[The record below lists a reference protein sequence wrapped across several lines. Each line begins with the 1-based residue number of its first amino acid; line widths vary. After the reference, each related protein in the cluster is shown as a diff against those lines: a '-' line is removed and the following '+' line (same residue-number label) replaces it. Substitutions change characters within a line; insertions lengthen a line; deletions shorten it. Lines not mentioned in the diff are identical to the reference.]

1 METTATTKKKPA
13 VKKTP
18 VKKAAVKTTK
28 KSDTAKKI
36 ESQLNVLSELSK
48 IGDAYTE
55 AINGK
60 RKFSE
65 VKEMFKKLHKQVKRS
80 TKK

>member
-1 METTATTKKKPA
+1 METVTKKPA
-13 VKKTP
+13 VKKAP
-18 VKKAAVKTTK
+18 VKKAVKSTK
-28 KSDTAKKI
+28 KTETKKI
-36 ESQLNVLSELSK
+36 ASQLNVLSELTK

-80 TKK
+80 SKK

>member
-1 METTATTKKKPA
+1 METVTKKPA
-13 VKKTP
+13 VKKAP
-18 VKKAAVKTTK
+18 VRKAVKSTK
-28 KSDTAKKI
+28 KTETKKI
-36 ESQLNVLSELSK
+36 ASQLNVLSELTK

>member
-1 METTATTKKKPA
+1 METVTKKPA
-13 VKKTP
+13 VKKAP
-18 VKKAAVKTTK
+18 VKKAVKSTK
-28 KSDTAKKI
+28 KTETKKI
-36 ESQLNVLSELSK
+36 ASQLNVLSELTK